1 MDKDK
6 KCKDCGHSKCKC
18 DHKKCKDCGHIKCKC
33 NHKKCKDCGHSK
45 CKCDHKKCKDC
56 GHSKC
61 KCDHKKCKDC
71 GHSKCKCESKQ
82 EQKAEQNVK
91 VIVNVPTQGPQR
103 AQGAQGPQGPQGPQG
118 AQGPQGPGVPP
129 AFGSLYSSD
138 DDGKLAQ
145 EEVPIDFDF
154 PGPVLNVVA
163 NPATDSVII
172 LNGGVYEIS
181 ADVLISTFEG
191 VVQYDI
197 RSNNVIIPG
206 SRFTIF
212 GNDIFNTIITTG
224 KTFQVPLN
232 FGDSITV
239 VPSFVS
245 GSVFY
250 FSASLT
256 VNRIG
261 P

>member
-1 MDKDK
+1 MAKDK
-6 KCKDCGHSKCKC
+6 KCKDCGHS
-18 DHKKCKDCGHIKCKC
+18 KCKC

-45 CKCDHKKCKDC
+45 CKCN
-56 GHSKC
+56 
-61 KCDHKKCKDC
+61 HKKCKDC
-71 GHSKCKCESKQ
+71 GHSKCKCEPKQ

-91 VIVNVPTQGPQR
+91 VIVNVPAPGVQGAPGPQGLQG
-103 AQGAQGPQGPQGPQG
+103 APGVQGAPGPQGAQGVQGAQGLQGAPGVQGSQGPQG
-118 AQGPQGPGVPP
+118 AQGPGVTP

-138 DDGKLAQ
+138 DDGKLAK
-145 EEVPIDFDF
+145 EEVAIDFDF
-154 PGPVLNVVA
+154 PGPVLNALA

-172 LNGGVYEIS
+172 LIGGVYEIS

-191 VVQYDI
+191 VVQFDI
-197 RSNNVIIPG
+197 RSNNVIMPG

-224 KTFQVPLN
+224 KTFQVPLVI
-232 FGDSITV
+232 GDSITV

>member
-1 MDKDK
+1 MAKDK
-6 KCKDCGHSKCKC
+6 KRKDCGHS
-18 DHKKCKDCGHIKCKC
+18 KCKC

-45 CKCDHKKCKDC
+45 CKCN
-56 GHSKC
+56 
-61 KCDHKKCKDC
+61 HKKCKDC

-91 VIVNVPTQGPQR
+91 VIVNVPAQAPQGPQGVQG
-103 AQGAQGPQGPQGPQG
+103 AQGAQGPQGPQGLQG
-118 AQGPQGPGVPP
+118 AQGPQGPQGVQGPQGLQGAQGPGVTP

-145 EEVPIDFDF
+145 EEVAIDFDF
-154 PGPVLNVVA
+154 PGPVLNVLA

-172 LNGGVYEIS
+172 LIGGVYEIS

-191 VVQYDI
+191 VVQFDI
-197 RSNNVIIPG
+197 RSNNVIMPG

-224 KTFQVPLN
+224 KTFQVPLVI
-232 FGDSITV
+232 GDSITV

>member
-1 MDKDK
+1 MGKD
-6 KCKDCGHSKCKC
+6 
-18 DHKKCKDCGHIKCKC
+18 
-33 NHKKCKDCGHSK
+33 
-45 CKCDHKKCKDC
+45 KKCKDC

-103 AQGAQGPQGPQGPQG
+103 AQGPQGPQGPQG
-118 AQGPQGPGVPP
+118 AQGPQGPQGAQGPQGPQGPQGLQGAQGPGVPP

-138 DDGKLAQ
+138 DGKLAQ
-145 EEVPIDFDF
+145 EEVPINFDF

-212 GNDIFNTIITTG
+212 GNDIFNIIITTG
-224 KTFQVPLN
+224 KTVQVPLN
-232 FGDSITV
+232 LGDSITV